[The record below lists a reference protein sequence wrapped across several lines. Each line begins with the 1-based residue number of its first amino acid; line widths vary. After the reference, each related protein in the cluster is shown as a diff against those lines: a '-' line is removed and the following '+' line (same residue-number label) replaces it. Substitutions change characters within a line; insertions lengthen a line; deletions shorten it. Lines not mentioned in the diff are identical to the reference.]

1 MTDINKRLNWISAL
15 MAGILLVL
23 PGCDSESMLDT
34 PAPAGSTVLRIGTKG
49 IVVDPETGTPNYEEY
64 VKTLRL
70 IGFQEGKQVL
80 NHPIDNLAGY
90 EVKGTDPD
98 TYIEIPLNQS
108 TDASIQRGTLDL
120 YAVAN
125 EDAGEFV
132 DNTFWD
138 AIEENKLKSLMITA
152 QGSYSAPDK
161 DYPFLMSAETHPTLL
176 EAENNINIELVRTV
190 GKVELASVKV
200 TDGTSETPLEN
211 YTYTLSASGKVL
223 GTYPLF
229 LGGTSGTGEK
239 ELSMTPTGSPLY
251 LSDSA
256 DNAVT
261 ITVSVTPTNG
271 EKSYTGTLTAKIER
285 NKCIQ
290 INATITQVEEEKCLL
305 LQSTITNW
313 IGKELKPEY
322 K

>member
-1 MTDINKRLNWISAL
+1 M
-15 MAGILLVL
+15 
-23 PGCDSESMLDT
+23 
-34 PAPAGSTVLRIGTKG
+34 
-49 IVVDPETGTPNYEEY
+49 
-64 VKTLRL
+64 
-70 IGFQEGKQVL
+70 
-80 NHPIDNLAGY
+80 
-90 EVKGTDPD
+90 
-98 TYIEIPLNQS
+98 
-108 TDASIQRGTLDL
+108 
-120 YAVAN
+120 
-125 EDAGEFV
+125 
-132 DNTFWD
+132 
-138 AIEENKLKSLMITA
+138 
-152 QGSYSAPDK
+152 
-161 DYPFLMSAETHPTLL
+161 
-176 EAENNINIELVRTV
+176 
-190 GKVELASVKV
+190 
-200 TDGTSETPLEN
+200 
-211 YTYTLSASGKVL
+211 

-285 NKCIQ
+285 NICIQ
-290 INATITQVEEEKCLL
+290 INATSTQVEEEKCLL

>member
-15 MAGILLVL
+15 MAGILLML

-34 PAPAGSTVLRIGTKG
+34 PIPAGSTVLRIGTKG
-49 IVVDPETGTPNYEEY
+49 IVVNPDTGTPNYEEY

-70 IGFQEGKQVL
+70 IGFQEGKQVV
-80 NHPIDNLAGY
+80 NHQITDLTSY
-90 EVKGTDPD
+90 EVQGTAPD

-108 TDASIQRGTLDL
+108 TGASIHRGTLDL

-125 EDAGEFV
+125 EDPGEFV
-132 DNTFWD
+132 DITFWN

-161 DYPFLMSAETHPTLL
+161 DSPFLMSAETHPTLL

-239 ELSMTPTGSPLY
+239 GLSMTPTGSPLY

>member
-15 MAGILLVL
+15 MVGILLML

-49 IVVDPETGTPNYEEY
+49 IVVNPGTGTPNYEEY

-70 IGFQEGKQVL
+70 IGFQEGKQVV
-80 NHPIDNLAGY
+80 NHQITDLTSY
-90 EVKGTDPD
+90 EVQGTAPN
-98 TYIEIPLNQS
+98 TYIEILLNQS
-108 TDASIQRGTLDL
+108 TGASIHRGTLDL

-125 EDAGEFV
+125 ENAGEFV
-132 DNTFWD
+132 DNTPLD
-138 AIEENKLKSLMITA
+138 AIEESELKSLMITA
-152 QGSYSAPDK
+152 QDSYSAPGK
-161 DYPFLMSAETHPTLL
+161 DSPFLMSAETHPTLL

-200 TDGTSETPLEN
+200 KEGTGETSLEN
-211 YTYTLSASGKVL
+211 YTYTLSASGTVL

-229 LGGTSGTGEK
+229 LGGTPGTDEK
-239 ELSMTPTGSPLY
+239 ELNVTSTGSPLY
-251 LSDSA
+251 LSESA
-256 DNAVT
+256 ESAVK
-261 ITVSVTPTNG
+261 ISVTVTYDG
-271 EKSYTGTLTAKIER
+271 KEYKGTLDPSVQIER

-305 LQSTITNW
+305 LQSTIKDW